1 MKKKIVEIFKL
12 NGILN
17 NLYLHNQNIQE
28 KDVIKNETR
37 KYAFN

>member
-1 MKKKIVEIFKL
+1 MKKQIVEIFRL

-28 KDVIKNETR
+28 NMLKKRMIWYESM
-37 KYAFN
+37 